1 MKKVFLFAGVAA
13 MAMTSCS
20 NDIDFGGSSE
30 GGKLQVSAD
39 IDEVRT
45 RASGT
50 SWDANDAIGVSEEG
64 SSTNTNVKFVTANGD
79 GKFTSDQSF
88 YLLGDESHTIKAYYP
103 YSEDVASGST
113 TITFTEPTD
122 FMYGTATATRQS
134 PEAKLVFKH
143 QMSQVS
149 FTLSDPAATKADAT
163 SSEAVVTLHNIVK
176 GGTFDTTTG
185 TVTPGSTTEDY
196 KITTTMGSKASFIL
210 PPQTFTDNKVLVSVK
225 YNDKT
230 YSATISLDKSTQ
242 GSDTQ
247 YTLAVSKDTES
258 TNLVVSS
265 ETITDWTPID
275 KGNVDMTEQEVP
287 NTLEIGDFLLSD
299 GSVVDK
305 DYDLNKLTTDKTVVG
320 VVYYVG
326 NAQPS
331 VLYSGTY
338 TEAQDIMKAEAPNA
352 TNGLAIAI
360 KNGNDGAVARM
371 FGNVKFDY
379 ATWYNADG
387 NTDVA
392 SYIVKTFNLSK
403 PSTQFLGY
411 NNTAVIEKVGNTYND
426 KETGASQ
433 FTDILSSFRDAN
445 TVSGDVSKWY
455 LPSYAELKQIQ
466 DNYSTISASITKAG
480 GTLEQ
485 FTDFTANTT
494 KKFYWSSDLRSGQY
508 TWISPLAE
516 TIDQD
521 LLYITRI
528 SNSYEGYFRFAIAF

>member
-64 SSTNTNVKFVTANGD
+64 SSTYTNVKFVTTDGD
-79 GKFTSDQSF
+79 GKFTSEESF

-103 YSEDVASGST
+103 YSEDASSNT

-134 PEAKLVFKH
+134 PEAKLLFKH

-185 TVTPGSTTEDY
+185 TVTPGTETGDY

-230 YSATISLDKSTQ
+230 YSASISLDKSTQ

-258 TNLVVSS
+258 SNLDVSS

-275 KGNVDMTEQEVP
+275 KGNVNMTEQEVP

-305 DYDLNKLTTDKTVVG
+305 DYDLAKLTDKTVVG

-338 TEAQDIMKAEAPNA
+338 TETQDILKAEAPKA

-360 KNGNDGAVARM
+360 KNGNDGAVARLV
-371 FGNVKFDY
+371 GNACKLDY
-379 ATWYNADG
+379 STWYKADD
-387 NTDVA
+387 NKDAA
-392 SYIVKTFNLSK
+392 SYIGTTLSITSPGEK
-403 PSTQFLGY
+403 FLGY
-411 NNTAVIEKVGNTYND
+411 NNTAVIEKVGESYNSTA
-426 KETGASQ
+426 TGSEE
-433 FTDILSSFRDAN
+433 FTKILSSFRDAN

-466 DNYSTISASITKAG
+466 DNYSTISASVTKAG
-480 GTLEQ
+480 GTLAQ
-485 FTDFTANTT
+485 FTDFTTNTT
-494 KKFYWSSDLRSGQY
+494 EKFYWSSDLRGGSNA
-508 TWISPLAE
+508 WISPLAE
-516 TIDQD
+516 TTDQN
-521 LLYITRI
+521 LFIARNTNNYK
-528 SNSYEGYFRFAIAF
+528 GYFRFAIAF

>member
-1 MKKVFLFAGVAA
+1 MKKVFLFASVAA

-64 SSTNTNVKFVTANGD
+64 SSTYTNVKFVTTGGD
-79 GKFTSDQSF
+79 GKFTSEESF

-103 YSEDVASGST
+103 YSEDVESGS
-113 TITFTEPTD
+113 ITFTEPTD

-134 PEAKLVFKH
+134 PEAKLTFKH
-143 QMSQVS
+143 QMSQLS

-210 PPQTFTDNKVLVSVK
+210 PPQTFTDNGVSVSVQ
-225 YNDKT
+225 YNGKT

-242 GSDTQ
+242 GTNTQ
-247 YTLAVSKDTES
+247 YTLAVSKDAES
-258 TNLVVSS
+258 TSLVVSS

-275 KGNVDMTEQEVP
+275 KGNVDMTEKEVP
-287 NTLEIGDFLLSD
+287 NILEIGDFLLSD

-305 DYDLNKLTTDKTVVG
+305 DYNLAKLTDKTVVG

-338 TEAQDIMKAEAPNA
+338 TETQDILKAEAPNA

-371 FGNVKFDY
+371 FSSAKFDY
-379 ATWYNADG
+379 SNSWYSVENNSEAS
-387 NTDVA
+387 
-392 SYIVKTFNLSK
+392 SYIGTTLSITSPGDK
-403 PSTQFLGY
+403 FLGY
-411 NNTAVIEKVGNTYND
+411 NNTAIIEKVGDTYND
-426 KETGASQ
+426 AETGASE
-433 FTDILSSFRDAN
+433 FTEKLSKFREAN

-466 DNYSTISASITKAG
+466 DNYSTISASVTKAG
-480 GTLEQ
+480 GTLAQ
-485 FTDFTANTT
+485 FTDFTTNTT
-494 KKFYWSSDLRSGQY
+494 EMFYWSSDFRGAANA
-508 TWISPLAE
+508 WISPLAE
-516 TIDQD
+516 TTDQT
-521 LLYITRI
+521 LSIARN
-528 SNSYEGYFRFAIAF
+528 SNTYKGYFRFAIAF

>member
-1 MKKVFLFAGVAA
+1 MKKVFLFASVAA

-64 SSTNTNVKFVTANGD
+64 SSTYTNVKFVTTDGD
-79 GKFTSDQSF
+79 GKFTSEESF

-103 YSEDVASGST
+103 YSEDVESGS
-113 TITFTEPTD
+113 ITFTEPTD

-134 PEAKLVFKH
+134 PEAKLTFTH

-163 SSEAVVTLHNIVK
+163 SSEAVVTLHNLVK

-185 TVTPGSTTEDY
+185 TVTPGTETGDY

-210 PPQTFTDNKVLVSVK
+210 PPQTFTDNGVSVSVQ
-225 YNDKT
+225 YNGKT

-242 GSDTQ
+242 GTNTQ
-247 YTLAVSKDTES
+247 YTLAVSKDAES

-265 ETITDWTPID
+265 ETITDWTSDD
-275 KGNVDMTEQEVP
+275 KGNVNMTEKEVS
-287 NTLEIGDFLLSD
+287 NILEIGDFLLSD

-305 DYDLNKLTTDKTVVG
+305 DYDLKKLTDKTVVG

-338 TEAQDIMKAEAPNA
+338 TETQDILKAEAPKA

-360 KNGNDGAVARM
+360 KNGNDGAVARLV
-371 FGNVKFDY
+371 GNACKLDY
-379 ATWYNADG
+379 STWYKADD
-387 NTDVA
+387 NTDAA
-392 SYIVKTFNLSK
+392 SYIGTTLSITSPGEK
-403 PSTQFLGY
+403 FLGY
-411 NNTAVIEKVGNTYND
+411 NNTAVIEKVGESYNSTA
-426 KETGASQ
+426 TGSEE
-433 FTDILSSFRDAN
+433 FTKILSSFRDAN

-466 DNYSTISASITKAG
+466 DNYSTISASVTKAG
-480 GTLEQ
+480 GTLAQ
-485 FTDFTANTT
+485 FTDFTTNTT
-494 KKFYWSSDLRSGQY
+494 EKFYWSSDFRGAANA
-508 TWISPLAE
+508 WISPLAE
-516 TIDQD
+516 TTDQT
-521 LLYITRI
+521 LSIARN
-528 SNSYEGYFRFAIAF
+528 SNTYKGYFRFAIAF